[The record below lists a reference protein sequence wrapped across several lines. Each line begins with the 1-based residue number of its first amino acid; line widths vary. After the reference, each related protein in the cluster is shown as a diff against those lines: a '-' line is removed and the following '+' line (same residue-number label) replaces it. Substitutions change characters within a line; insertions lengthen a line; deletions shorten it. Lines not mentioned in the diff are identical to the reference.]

1 MLGTRTVRNAQ
12 TGVFREF
19 VHRADMQTPSPV
31 VQVEFVFKRSHRR
44 RQINIGVARENA
56 QTQRQFVGRFD
67 GDGGRIVNHRQFG
80 IDAVIRA
87 DPILGI
93 FNRQTERNVYAET
106 DGDTVVDFVLRKEI
120 RNFGRDVDVGRIAFA
135 AARKIFTRHIRM
147 QLNDGNS
154 RLHTRSAQRHACG
167 VVCQRGII
175 VADDAAAR
183 VRSAQTGNAEI
194 IQLPTCG
201 VGGSGG
207 ANTCQRQSNNFRS
220 GLSHRLYPWFP
231 FCKGR

>member
-1 MLGTRTVRNAQ
+1 M
-12 TGVFREF
+12 
-19 VHRADMQTPSPV
+19 
-31 VQVEFVFKRSHRR
+31 
-44 RQINIGVARENA
+44 
-56 QTQRQFVGRFD
+56 
-67 GDGGRIVNHRQFG
+67 
-80 IDAVIRA
+80 IRA

-106 DGDTVVDFVLRKEI
+106 DGNTVVDFILRKEI
-120 RNFGRDVDVGRIAFA
+120 RNFGRDVDVGRIMLTFV
-135 AARKIFTRHIRM
+135 RSRDVRM

-154 RLHTRSAQRHACG
+154 RLHARAAQRHARG

-175 VADDAAAR
+175 VADDTAAC